1 MTQTHDGL
9 ERYEQQLARLHAQV
23 GTVDPASAGFQALLG
38 ECARCAAGLE
48 REVQRLAGA
57 PAEERNRARAQLQRL
72 AGLNA
77 LVQDAVRRER
87 EGVAELMAQTRLVR
101 ESLAHADQPGATG
114 DSCDVR
120 G

>member
-1 MTQTHDGL
+1 MDQVQAGF
-9 ERYEQQLARLHAQV
+9 ERYEEQLRQLYAQV
-23 GTVDPASAGFQALLG
+23 GTVDPSSAGFQALLG
-38 ECARCAAGLE
+38 ECARCATGLE
-48 REVQRLAGA
+48 REVQRIAKA
-57 PAEERNRARAQLQRL
+57 PAPERERARAQLRRI

-87 EGVAELMAQTRLVR
+87 ESVSELLGQTRLAR
-101 ESLAHADQPGATG
+101 ESLARARQSSVSG

>member
-1 MTQTHDGL
+1 MTQVQDGL
-9 ERYEQQLARLHAQV
+9 EHYEGELRRLYAQV

-48 REVQRLAGA
+48 RELQRVAKA
-57 PAEERNRARAQLQRL
+57 PAEERERVRVQLRRI

-87 EGVAELMAQTRLVR
+87 ESVAELLGQTRLAR
-101 ESLAHADQPGATG
+101 ESLARARQSGVSG